1 MFELPEG
8 DYIVDDIVFFIS
20 IYEDGFRAGDNL
32 PNDIS
37 FHIKS
42 TEYNLLNT
50 NYPFFHL
57 HCLQQ
62 KIMNLRNSFLNIF
75 NMKY

>member
-32 PNDIS
+32 PNVIFS
-37 FHIKS
+37 YKINGIKS
-42 TEYNLLNT
+42 PQYQL
-50 NYPFFHL
+50 PFFFTYIV
-57 HCLQQ
+57 CS
-62 KIMNLRNSFLNIF
+62 KR
-75 NMKY
+75 

>member
-20 IYEDGFRAGDNL
+20 IYEDGFRAGDKL
-32 PNDIS
+32 PNVIFS
-37 FHIKS
+37 YKINGIKS
-42 TEYNLLNT
+42 PQYQL
-50 NYPFFHL
+50 PFFHL